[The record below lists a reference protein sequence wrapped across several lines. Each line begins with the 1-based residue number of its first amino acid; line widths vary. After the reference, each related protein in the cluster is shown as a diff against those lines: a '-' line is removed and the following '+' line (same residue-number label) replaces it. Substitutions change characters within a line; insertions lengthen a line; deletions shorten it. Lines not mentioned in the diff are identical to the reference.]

1 MTLTFPIAP
10 MKATLGSLPEDPD
23 DGRWAYEIK
32 WDGHRALVH
41 VDSERVRVQ
50 SGGGHDVSER
60 WNELLTIGDSINAS
74 SAVLDGEVVV
84 FGADGRPSFDL
95 VQRRHGR
102 PGTSPATPD
111 AVGRLSFQVFDVLA
125 VDDTPTT
132 GLSYLDRRRL
142 LGQLLETGAHWSV
155 PEAHDDGAALVA
167 ATAEL
172 GLEGVMAKRADSIYR
187 VGVRSA
193 DWLKIKHRRI
203 VELPIGGF
211 TAGSGARSATFGA
224 LLLGTSIDGS
234 DALRFA
240 GGVGSG
246 FDDESLRSVAAALI
260 ERTTD
265 TCPFDPPPPRSI
277 ARDATW
283 IEPGMT
289 AQVEIAEFTNDG
301 HVRHAVFRS
310 LVDLS

>member
-1 MTLTFPIAP
+1 MALTFPIAP
-10 MKATLGSLPEDPD
+10 MKATLGSLPTHPD
-23 DGRWAYEIK
+23 DGRWSYEIK

-41 VDSERVRVQ
+41 IGTDRVRVQ

-60 WNELLTIGDSINAS
+60 WHELQSIGASINAS

-84 FGADGRPSFDL
+84 FDADGRPSFDL

-102 PGTSPATPD
+102 PGASPAPSAD
-111 AVGRLSFQVFDVLA
+111 GGRLSFQAFDVLA
-125 VDDTPTT
+125 VDGTETV

-142 LGQLLETGAHWSV
+142 LAQLVEPGPHWAV
-155 PEAHDDGAALVA
+155 PDHHDDGAALVA
-167 ATAEL
+167 ATADL
-172 GLEGVMAKRADSIYR
+172 GLEGVMAKRTDSTYR
-187 VGVRSA
+187 IGVRSA
-193 DWLKIKHRRI
+193 EWLKIKHRRI

-211 TAGSGARSATFGA
+211 TAGSGARSATFGS
-224 LLLGTSIDGS
+224 LLLGTPVADSR
-234 DALRFA
+234 ALRFA

-246 FDDESLRSVAAALI
+246 FDDASLRSLADVLR
-260 ERTTD
+260 ERATD
-265 TCPFDPPPPRSI
+265 TCPFDPPPPRSV

-283 IEPGMT
+283 VEPTLT

-310 LVDLS
+310 LVEPN